1 MPQDGGSNLQP
12 RPPRVPGG
20 GHGWLRGQAGGAEPA
35 VSGAGARL
43 AKEFGLPPRRVI
55 DTLLSGRKGVSGPNA
70 WALEELYQAEA
81 LYYDP
86 GLGLTTV
93 PSAVAKPP
101 KHNASQKRGLL
112 IDAAHGSTRITLDGK
127 RSRPTSTGLVEH
139 HAVAEHQLWDDT
151 FYYLEQAT
159 FLLPMTGLK
168 DRFSGEQIDPL
179 IYHAWKAEKNPE
191 LVRLVEKNFSEEAR
205 RDFLEGWKD
214 ESTVG
219 ESVVSIASTAS
230 VAIITSGSN
239 MPGPMSLWVA
249 ATRLAMFYAIEH
261 KVRLGL
267 LAKSNGASRYKHTLK
282 AMKIDWDGKLFRGSV
297 MRGGTA
303 VVATILLLATLTG
316 DPLESVNG
324 VVGLASAFG
333 TAGLAIADLKPV
345 LAVIERNAP
354 RLAAHG
360 LPAVA
365 GLLSVVGV
373 VTGFMTLGDGWA
385 RGDMVRSFEGG
396 LGGTGS
402 LLSLVGWVA
411 LESSL
416 VTAVALP
423 HLLMVAGAVLM
434 LAAVGVGVYRMLHDS
449 VEVFAYAILGG
460 TRKGRLVHTTRG
472 PGCYDSFAPRLDGC
486 VQLQADSARV
496 PVGPRGSGLHEG
508 PDRGA
513 HNVTVF
519 LDALLRW
526 HDATFAGVV
535 LLVGLLVVR
544 VYRETLRIYGI
555 PASGEAPAEAE
566 GSYRVE
572 PPRTFSPYHAAY
584 LINPAVLPGTVAL
597 APLFSMGVLS
607 IDLSTRRIVHGRATP
622 PLNPFQSR
630 AREQAHGVHSDELV
644 RTLSTQMRAEL
655 AEDLRGSALQAPG
668 DAPSVPRAATGAL
681 WLACTGLCAAALGLG
696 GVFGGGVSAILW
708 LPPIAPTGNGVS
720 RRMCHSQSRVR
731 RRYVNAN
738 DSSMHGFGGR
748 KVRTTR
754 PRTSPGT
761 WR

>member
-1 MPQDGGSNLQP
+1 MGGLAEAIKGVKPGFVVKEGGRRQVYLLVDLSVREP
-12 RPPRVPGG
+12 GRVS
-20 GHGWLRGQAGGAEPA
+20 LE
-35 VSGAGARL
+35 RL

-112 IDAAHGSTRITLDGK
+112 SDAAHGSTRITLDGK
-127 RSRPTSTGLVEH
+127 KEPPYFDWTITNSGTIALPLSKGFRTTLERYKEYKESKPELDAFAKLVAQLGRDLDTMRAAMRDMAVAAREAMSEIGALAGLEAVVDIECAMVGDPLPGEHAMADLQGFIAKSAMPVLSKNLVLEPVAAKDNAHLRRDGAAKRILDSLKTPEWKEGIKALVEH

-179 IYHAWKAEKNPE
+179 IYHAWKAETNPE
-191 LVRLVEKNFSEEAR
+191 LVRLVEENFSEEAR

-267 LAKSNGASRYKHTLK
+267 LAKSNGAAFSILNLLARGAKLNVPEWDRMLKALNEVHYQKHANAASRYKHTLK

-423 HLLMVAGAVLM
+423 HLLMVAGAVLV

-449 VEVFAYAILGG
+449 VEVFAYAILEELE
-460 TRKGRLVHTTRG
+460 RE
-472 PGCYDSFAPRLDGC
+472 DSFTQRAGLGATTSSLRDLMDVSNFKQIPLAYRSDLE
-486 VQLQADSARV
+486 AR
-496 PVGPRGSGLHEG
+496 GFTK
-508 PDRGA
+508 D
-513 HNVTVF
+513 
-519 LDALLRW
+519 
-526 HDATFAGVV
+526 
-535 LLVGLLVVR
+535 
-544 VYRETLRIYGI
+544 
-555 PASGEAPAEAE
+555 
-566 GSYRVE
+566 
-572 PPRTFSPYHAAY
+572 
-584 LINPAVLPGTVAL
+584 LI
-597 APLFSMGVLS
+597 
-607 IDLSTRRIVHGRATP
+607 
-622 PLNPFQSR
+622 
-630 AREQAHGVHSDELV
+630 
-644 RTLSTQMRAEL
+644 AEL
-655 AEDLRGSALQAPG
+655 TA
-668 DAPSVPRAATGAL
+668 
-681 WLACTGLCAAALGLG
+681 
-696 GVFGGGVSAILW
+696 
-708 LPPIAPTGNGVS
+708 
-720 RRMCHSQSRVR
+720 
-731 RRYVNAN
+731 
-738 DSSMHGFGGR
+738 
-748 KVRTTR
+748 
-754 PRTSPGT
+754 
-761 WR
+761 